1 MSEIYFVRHGQASL
15 GAKDY
20 DQLSDLG
27 QQQARWLGEHY
38 RLRNLN
44 FDRVITGDMRRHKQT
59 LAGIEEGLGQSFES
73 TIDAGFNEFHFRP
86 IMSMYARRENP
97 DAEVPRTA
105 RQFFGILRGTMRAWI
120 DGELD
125 EEIAQYDQRKGGKT
139 ETWLDFN
146 QRVHRALEDARKGPR
161 GERVLVV
168 SSGGPKALAM
178 KSIMGLSDDGA
189 IELMMQIRNTSTT
202 RFNYNAERIS
212 LAAFNLLP
220 HLEQGDRHNSITI
233 V

>member
-20 DQLSDLG
+20 DQLSELG
-27 QQQARWLGEHY
+27 QQQAVWLGEHY
-38 RLRNLN
+38 RQRNLQ

-59 LAGIEEGLGQSFES
+59 LAGIEEGLGQRFEAS
-73 TIDAGFNEFHFRP
+73 IEPGFNEFHFRP
-86 IMSMYARRENP
+86 IMAMYARRADP
-97 DAEVPRTA
+97 SAEVPRTA

-125 EEIAQYDQRKGGKT
+125 AEIAQHDAKQGGKT

-146 QRVHRALEDARKGPR
+146 QRVSRALVDASQGPR
-161 GERVLVV
+161 GERVLIV

-178 KSIMGLSDDGA
+178 KSVMGLSDDAA

-202 RFNYNAERIS
+202 RFNYNSQRIS

-220 HLEQGDRHNSITI
+220 HLEEGDRHHSITI

>member
-20 DQLSDLG
+20 DQLSELG

-38 RLRNLN
+38 RDRGLS

-59 LAGIEEGLGQSFES
+59 LVGIQEGLGQIFDS
-73 TIDAGFNEFHFRP
+73 TIDPGFNEFHFRP
-86 IMSMYARRENP
+86 IMAMYARRENP
-97 DAEVPRTA
+97 DADAPRTA
-105 RQFFGILRGTMRAWI
+105 REFFGILRGTMRAWI
-120 DGELD
+120 DGVLD
-125 EEIAQYDQRKGGKT
+125 AEIAQHDAQKGGKT

-146 QRVHRALEDARKGPR
+146 QRVGKALDDARQGPR

-168 SSGGPKALAM
+168 SSGGPKALSM
-178 KSIMGLSDDGA
+178 KKVMGLSDDAA

-220 HLEQGDRHNSITI
+220 HLEQSDRNDSITI

>member
-15 GAKDY
+15 GAKIY

-27 QQQARWLGEHY
+27 QQQSIWLGEHY
-38 RLRNLN
+38 RQRELN

-59 LAGIEEGLGQSFES
+59 LAGIEEGMGQSLES

-86 IMSMYARRENP
+86 IMAMYARREDPN
-97 DAEVPRTA
+97 AEVPRTA

-139 ETWLDFN
+139 ETWIDFN
-146 QRVHRALEDARKGPR
+146 QRVNRALEDARKGPR

-220 HLEQGDRHNSITI
+220 HLEQGDRHDSITI

>member
-15 GAKDY
+15 GAKVY
-20 DQLSDLG
+20 DQLSKLG
-27 QQQARWLGEHY
+27 QQQAIWLGEHY
-38 RLRNLN
+38 RARNLS

-105 RQFFGILRGTMRAWI
+105 REFFGILRGTMRAWI

-125 EEIAQYDQRKGGKT
+125 EEIAAYDQRKGGQT

-146 QRVHRALEDARKGPR
+146 QRVHRALDDARKGPR

-178 KSIMGLSDDGA
+178 KSVMGLSDDGA

-220 HLEQGDRHNSITI
+220 HLEQGDRHDSITI

>member
-15 GAKDY
+15 GAKVY

-38 RLRNLN
+38 RQRNLQ
-44 FDRVITGDMRRHKQT
+44 FDRIITGDMRRHKQT
-59 LAGIEEGLGQSFES
+59 LAGIEEGLGQSLES
-73 TIDAGFNEFHFRP
+73 SVDAGFNEFHFRP
-86 IMSMYARRENP
+86 IMSMYARREDP
-97 DAEVPRTA
+97 SAEVPKTA

-125 EEIAQYDQRKGGKT
+125 AEIAQRDQRKGGKT
-139 ETWLDFN
+139 ETWRDFN
-146 QRVHRALEDARKGPR
+146 QRVYRALDDARKGPR
-161 GERVLVV
+161 GERILVV

-178 KSIMGLSDDGA
+178 KSVMGLSDDAA

-220 HLEQGDRHNSITI
+220 HLEQGDRHDSITI

>member
-15 GAKDY
+15 GAKVY
-20 DQLSDLG
+20 DQLSELG
-27 QQQARWLGEHY
+27 QQQAIWLGEHY
-38 RLRNLN
+38 RQRDLS

-59 LAGIEEGLGQSFES
+59 LAGIEEGLGQSFDS
-73 TIDAGFNEFHFRP
+73 TVDAGFNEFHFRP

-125 EEIAQYDQRKGGKT
+125 AEIAAYDQHKGGKT

-146 QRVHRALEDARKGPR
+146 QRVHRALDDARKGPR
-161 GERVLVV
+161 GERILVV

-178 KSIMGLSDDGA
+178 KSVMGLSDDAA

-220 HLEQGDRHNSITI
+220 HLEQDERHDSITI

>member
-44 FDRVITGDMRRHKQT
+44 FDRIITGDMRRHKQT

>member
-20 DQLSDLG
+20 DQLSELG

-38 RLRNLN
+38 RQRGLS

-86 IMSMYARRENP
+86 IMSMYARRKNP
-97 DAEVPRTA
+97 DADVPRTA
-105 RQFFGILRGTMRAWI
+105 REFFGILRGTMRAWI

-125 EEIAQYDQRKGGKT
+125 AEIAQHDASKGGKT

-146 QRVHRALEDARKGPR
+146 QRVGHAIDAARQGER

-168 SSGGPKALAM
+168 SSGGPKALSM
-178 KSIMGLSDDGA
+178 KKIMGLSDDAA

-220 HLEQGDRHNSITI
+220 HLEQGDRHDSITI

>member
-38 RLRNLN
+38 RQRNLQ

-59 LAGIEEGLGQSFES
+59 LAGIEEGLGQKFES
-73 TIDAGFNEFHFRP
+73 SIDPGFNEFHFRP
-86 IMSMYARRENP
+86 IMAMYARREDP
-97 DAEVPRTA
+97 SAEVPRTA

-125 EEIAQYDQRKGGKT
+125 AEIAQYDAKKGGKT

-146 QRVHRALEDARKGPR
+146 QRVSRALEEAQKGPR

-168 SSGGPKALAM
+168 SSGGPKALSM
-178 KSIMGLSDDGA
+178 KSVMGLDDDAA

-220 HLEQGDRHNSITI
+220 HLEQGDRHDSITI

>member
-38 RLRNLN
+38 RQRNLN
-44 FDRVITGDMRRHKQT
+44 FDRIITGDMRRHKQT

>member
-15 GAKDY
+15 GAKVY

-27 QQQARWLGEHY
+27 QQQAVWLGEHY
-38 RLRNLN
+38 RKRNVQ
-44 FDRVITGDMRRHKQT
+44 FDRIITGDMRRHKQT
-59 LAGIEEGLGQSFES
+59 LAGIEEGLGQNLES
-73 TIDAGFNEFHFRP
+73 TVDAGFNEFHFRP
-86 IMSMYARRENP
+86 IMAMYARRNDP
-97 DAEVPRTA
+97 SAEVPKTA

-125 EEIAQYDQRKGGKT
+125 EEIAQRDAQKGHKT
-139 ETWLDFN
+139 ETWIDFN
-146 QRVHRALEDARKGPR
+146 ERVHRALDDARKGPR

-178 KSIMGLSDDGA
+178 KKVMGLSDDAA

-220 HLEQGDRHNSITI
+220 HLEQGERHDSITI